1 MYVSIHSVIMETAIT
16 ESFMKSIQAA
26 VDQCMERVKEESQI
40 FANALRAVRHLPPI
54 ATPVAVPAAS
64 ATPITDSMEHRIAAL
79 ELAYQRQVQKTIAGL
94 SEDIGDL
101 DGRLAAIERTNRPDL
116 DDVAVW
122 DKGPSAWT
130 WPGPSKKNEVVV
142 VDDRTTVCDFGL
154 GDVLVNVNHVEDD
167 VEMLSPVPASVP
179 VVKATP
185 EPKVEPKEEE
195 EESDPLELEEFEHE
209 GTTYYRDPDNNVYKP
224 NEDGEVDAETPVGR
238 WLEKKQTL
246 KLY

>member
-1 MYVSIHSVIMETAIT
+1 METAIT

-26 VDQCMERVKEESQI
+26 VDQCMEKVKEESRI
-40 FANALRAVRHLPPI
+40 FANALKAVRHLPSATTPV
-54 ATPVAVPAAS
+54 ATPVVD
-64 ATPITDSMEHRIAAL
+64 TGHLEHRIAAL

-101 DGRLAAIERTNRPDL
+101 DGRLAAIERTNRPDAE
-116 DDVAVW
+116 DVAAW
-122 DKGPSAWT
+122 DKGPSAWS
-130 WPGPSKKNEVVV
+130 WPGPSKKNEVV

-167 VEMLSPVPASVP
+167 VEMLPAPAPAPAPVTSPVPATP
-179 VVKATP
+179 AKKP
-185 EPKVEPKEEE
+185 EPEPEPEE
-195 EESDPLELEEFEHE
+195 EESEPLELEELEYE
-209 GTTYYRDPDNNVYKP
+209 GVTYYKDPDNNVYKP
-224 NEDGEVDAETPVGR
+224 NDDGEVDAESPVGR

>member
-1 MYVSIHSVIMETAIT
+1 METAIT

-26 VDQCMERVKEESQI
+26 VDQCMEKVQEESRI
-40 FANALRAVRHLPPI
+40 FANALRAVRHLPPV
-54 ATPVAVPAAS
+54 ATPVVMPPPT
-64 ATPITDSMEHRIAAL
+64 ATPVSTDSMEHRIAAL

-116 DDVAVW
+116 DDVAAW
-122 DKGPSAWT
+122 DKGPSAWS

-154 GDVLVNVNHVEDD
+154 GDVLVNVNHVDD
-167 VEMLSPVPASVP
+167 VDMLVPAA
-179 VVKATP
+179 KATP
-185 EPKVEPKEEE
+185 EPKEEPKVEPKVEPKEEE
-195 EESDPLELEEFEHE
+195 EESDPLELEEFEHD
-209 GTTYYRDPDNNVYKP
+209 GVTYYRDPDNNVYKP